1 MQRVLITHPFHPF
14 IGRPAVCVG
23 ERYNRAGKRLLLR
36 FDDGTICS
44 VPPQWTDVVASDPEI
59 VMGQGRA
66 LFRVA
71 DLTELARLVA
81 HLAARRSDTL

>member
-1 MQRVLITHPFHPF
+1 MDGVLVALAYYLAF
-14 IGRPAVCVG
+14 R
-23 ERYNRAGKRLLLR
+23 LR

-59 VMGQGRA
+59 VLGQGRA
-66 LFRVA
+66 LFRIA

-81 HLAARRSDTL
+81 RLTACRSDAL